1 MSVSCVVV
9 SCMMASVI
17 IITSSRVSQI
27 LDEKMTDMYVAYEC
41 VNSRIVVSEIRGFK
55 EITHLR
61 HSQGMVFDLPHASLF
76 HSRSSSF
83 HDDDDDD
90 DVSTPST

>member
-17 IITSSRVSQI
+17 IITSSRVPQI

-41 VNSRIVVSEIRGFK
+41 VDSRIVVSE
-55 EITHLR
+55 
-61 HSQGMVFDLPHASLF
+61 V
-76 HSRSSSF
+76 
-83 HDDDDDD
+83 
-90 DVSTPST
+90 

>member
-1 MSVSCVVV
+1 
-9 SCMMASVI
+9 MASVI
-17 IITSSRVSQI
+17 IITSSRVPQI
-27 LDEKMTDMYVAYEC
+27 LDEKMTD
-41 VNSRIVVSEIRGFK
+41 I
-55 EITHLR
+55 

-90 DVSTPST
+90 VSTPST